1 MRKEIKFFFPKS
13 TLSFPNFFSFFQW
26 QRNQVL
32 LLLSKIQNNMR
43 PSSSSNT
50 RKSIFTLDD
59 EILFLNRFLD
69 YKSETGQNTMT
80 DYTLFY
86 NSFKELLS
94 VKPTKKQ
101 LRKRIWKLK
110 QKYEKMKKE
119 ENQKFPPR
127 RIWEENIWP
136 FSHDLGTRQRIKE
149 GK

>member
-127 RIWEENIWP
+127 RI
-136 FSHDLGTRQRIKE
+136 
-149 GK
+149 

>member
-1 MRKEIKFFFPKS
+1 
-13 TLSFPNFFSFFQW
+13 
-26 QRNQVL
+26 
-32 LLLSKIQNNMR
+32 MR

-127 RIWEENIWP
+127 RI
-136 FSHDLGTRQRIKE
+136 
-149 GK
+149 